1 MAKTDTQLE
10 TSSTVQL
17 LERSKPETSSTV
29 PLLQRSKWAGNIP
42 VGLFFLILLIGPI
55 FIKDEYLR
63 HLMVVGLLFGAQA
76 MVSDFTVGFINISNF
91 GFAAFFGLG
100 AYVSGLMVGHLGVHP
115 YVGLLSGM
123 VMSGLLGL
131 FTGALT
137 MRLRGLYVAIM
148 AWFIALA
155 LQSLTLVLV
164 DVTRGARGLFVAPIY
179 ESRSV
184 LPYYYLL
191 FIITVFIF
199 VSIKF
204 VLGSRV
210 GLAFEAIGYD
220 VEYARASGINP
231 TRYKMVAF
239 ILSCAFAGLLGA
251 FYSHFIGILTPDVMG
266 TQHTVEVI
274 AINVIGGR
282 GSLWGP
288 LLAAF
293 LVIPPFEYMKSLM
306 EVRLI
311 IYGLL
316 LVLVMVIYPAGLS
329 GIIWKIGEWLKLY
342 KGATYFGMED
352 S

>member
-1 MAKTDTQLE
+1 MIKADEQPREKDTSQHRTIKLGY
-10 TSSTVQL
+10 L
-17 LERSKPETSSTV
+17 
-29 PLLQRSKWAGNIP
+29 P
-42 VGLFFLILLIGPI
+42 VALFFAFLGIAPL
-55 FIKDEYLR
+55 FIKDEYMR

-76 MVSDFTVGFINISNF
+76 MVSDFTIGFINISNF

-100 AYVSGLMVGHLGVHP
+100 AYTT
-115 YVGLLSGM
+115 GLLVINFGVSPYIGM
-123 VMSGLLGL
+123 LAGMLMSGLLGF

-137 MRLRGLYVAIM
+137 MRLRGLYVSIM
-148 AWFIALA
+148 AWFMALA

-164 DVTRGARGLFVAPIY
+164 DVTRGAWGLFVPPLLEIP
-179 ESRSV
+179 SI

-191 FIITVFIF
+191 FLMTVIIF
-199 VSIKF
+199 VVIKI
-204 VLGSRV
+204 VLVSRV
-210 GLAFEAIGYD
+210 GLAFKAIGMD
-220 VEYARASGINP
+220 VDFARASGVDP

-239 ILSCAFAGLLGA
+239 ILSCAFAGWLGA
-251 FYSHFIGILTPDVMG
+251 FYAHFVGILTPDVMG

-274 AINVIGGR
+274 ALNVIGGR

-293 LVIPPFEYMKSLM
+293 LVIPSFEYIKSLM

-316 LVLVMVIYPAGLS
+316 LVLVMVIYPAGLA
-329 GIIWKIGEWLKLY
+329 GIIWKVGELLKLH

-352 S
+352 Q